1 MLFKDLIK
9 VYKVYYVHITE
20 LLERFE
26 KLGGEEQKRAFE
38 MYQLFVVRT
47 DGMKTKA
54 AKLVYQFNFPIQLPD
69 FYNPEKDM
77 VETLRV
83 VVEGNDQDRAAEIAK
98 KVRGGMNR
106 DQFKP
111 ATESKSQDQGNNDA
125 DGDKEYYFDCTVM
138 DKLDVQ
144 KAQ

>member
-1 MLFKDLIK
+1 M
-9 VYKVYYVHITE
+9 
-20 LLERFE
+20 
-26 KLGGEEQKRAFE
+26 
-38 MYQLFVVRT
+38 VRT

-83 VVEGNDQDRAAEIAK
+83 VVEGNDQDKAAYIAK
-98 KVRGGMNR
+98 NR

-111 ATESKSQDQGNNDA
+111 ATESKSQD
-125 DGDKEYYFDCTVM
+125 
-138 DKLDVQ
+138 
-144 KAQ
+144 